1 MENENPYQPPDNFPQ
16 KRSVGRDTYSDLT
29 IKRRQELSASRLW
42 CVLHS
47 AIALVCWSV
56 GLLFT
61 ALALSPPL
69 DNPAGVG
76 FYLIAPFFISLPF
89 GAINALTVYSASIKY
104 NGYDFE
110 RTRNVMAIG
119 FFFVISIALAWFITI
134 RSNTVLWQYT
144 GLLWM
149 LWIVFIPS
157 AIIGALTTSHRFI
170 TQESA

>member
-1 MENENPYQPPDNFPQ
+1 MVNENPYQAPDNSPQ
-16 KRSVGRDTYSDLT
+16 SRSVVRDAYSDLT
-29 IKRRQELSASRLW
+29 IKRRKEVSASRLW

-47 AIALVCWSV
+47 AIALICWSF
-56 GLLFT
+56 GLVFA
-61 ALALSPPL
+61 ALALSPP

-76 FYLIAPFFISLPF
+76 LYLIAPFIISLPF
-89 GAINALTVYSASIKY
+89 GAINAVTIYSAAIKY
-104 NGYDFE
+104 NGYDFN

-119 FFFVISIALAWFITI
+119 FFIAVTIALVWFVTI

-157 AIIGALTTSHRFI
+157 AIIGVLTTSHRFK
-170 TQESA
+170 T